1 MITAAARARCRE
13 QEPHLIHLHSTNFVR
28 LHHLPH
34 PTCAVLM
41 YTAKSAPLRIRL
53 ALQMWCLGTPTQQA
67 RVVRCKLVRC
77 SKHCREPDEEKTSLP
92 KSSRISYGTSA
103 QSFTPSASLSAH
115 LHNRSVSCP
124 SSPPPNRTMP
134 VLCGAA
140 VMAKEL
146 IDLMSST
153 RSTLCGH
160 RQQRSTCEGGG
171 QVREAESKVK
181 APPSQL
187 PVMATPFLIQ
197 SLQLN
202 KEYSLDSY
210 KTLHPPTE
218 PAQGAGAH
226 LRPGFL

>member
-1 MITAAARARCRE
+1 MSTLITAAARARCRE

-28 LHHLPH
+28 LHRLPH

-77 SKHCREPDEEKTSLP
+77 SKHCREPDQEKTSLP

-124 SSPPPNRTMP
+124 SSPPPNSTMP

-160 RQQRSTCEGGG
+160 RHQKRTRGEGGG
-171 QVREAESKVK
+171 QVRAAESKVK
-181 APPSQL
+181 APPSHLQ
-187 PVMATPFLIQ
+187 VMATPFLVQ
-197 SLQLN
+197 SSQLS
-202 KEYSLDSY
+202 KEYPLGTY
-210 KTLHPPTE
+210 KTLPTHTQNQRRE
-218 PAQGAGAH
+218 QG
-226 LRPGFL
+226 RT